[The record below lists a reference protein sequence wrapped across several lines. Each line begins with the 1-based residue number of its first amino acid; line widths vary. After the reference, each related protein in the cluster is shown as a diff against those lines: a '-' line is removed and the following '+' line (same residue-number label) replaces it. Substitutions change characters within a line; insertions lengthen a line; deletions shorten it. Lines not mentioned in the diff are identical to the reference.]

1 MLRAIVVAGVTL
13 SLLAGGEWALQA
25 TALGRPAPGEL
36 ELVRTLHALAG
47 KHSSQAT
54 VELNGH
60 TYRSTCTQAWY
71 PHRRIAQVVAGRLG
85 VVTQV
90 GNHLHA
96 TGPLETGAFELAGC
110 PRPLLRWLSS
120 ELSQGATVHI
130 HRGTNAYKIT
140 LHPHKIPVQ
149 LFVAP
154 RTGLPIRL
162 TFTERHV
169 AGSSHVRYRTLG

>member
-25 TALGRPAPGEL
+25 TALGRPAPAEL

-47 KHSSQAT
+47 KHSSRAT
-54 VELNGH
+54 VELNGR

-90 GNHLHA
+90 GNRLETA
-96 TGPLETGAFELAGC
+96 GPLKTGAFELAGC

-120 ELSQGATVHI
+120 ELIRGATVQI
-130 HRGTNAYKIT
+130 HRGAKAYEIT
-140 LHPHKIPVQ
+140 LHPHKLPVN
-149 LFVAP
+149 LFVEP
-154 RTGLPIRL
+154 RTGLPVRL

-169 AGSSHVRYRTLG
+169 DGSSHVHYGTLG

>member
-1 MLRAIVVAGVTL
+1 VLRALVVAGVTL
-13 SLLAGGEWALQA
+13 SLLAGGELALQA
-25 TALGRPAPGEL
+25 TSLGRPAAAEL

-47 KHSSQAT
+47 LHRSQAM
-54 VELNGH
+54 VELNGR

-90 GNHLHA
+90 GNRLEA
-96 TGPLETGAFELAGC
+96 AGPLATGAFELAGC

-120 ELSQGATVHI
+120 ELIQGATVHI
-130 HRGTNAYKIT
+130 RRGASVYEIT
-140 LHPHKIPVQ
+140 LRPHTLPVQ

-154 RTGLPIRL
+154 STGLPVRL
-162 TFTERHV
+162 TLNEPNLD
-169 AGSSHVRYRTLG
+169 GSSHVRYGTLG

>member
-1 MLRAIVVAGVTL
+1 MLRALVVAGVTL

-25 TALGRPAPGEL
+25 GALGRPAPAEL

-47 KHSSQAT
+47 RDSSQAT
-54 VELNGH
+54 VELNGQ

-90 GNHLHA
+90 GDR
-96 TGPLETGAFELAGC
+96 LEAADSLEAGAFELAGC

-120 ELSQGATVHI
+120 ELVQGAVVHI
-130 HRGTNAYKIT
+130 HRGPGAYEIT
-140 LHPHKIPVQ
+140 LRPHKLPVEV
-149 LFVAP
+149 FVAP
-154 RTGLPIRL
+154 STGLPVRL
-162 TFTERHV
+162 SLTERHLD
-169 AGSSHVRYRTLG
+169 GSSHVHYGTLG